1 MTLDLVF
8 SKTRSDSKFEAY
20 EAKVPSLGKYLSIFR
35 YRGTGTDYINVIEIA
50 GRRSRPEEA
59 TCILA
64 PPNRSRPLI
73 TSKEGCKVVE
83 TIAEAIDRSIGLE
96 EEVKNSII
104 VSLHQLLPYQ

>member
-35 YRGTGTDYINVIEIA
+35 YRGTGDDYINVVEIA
-50 GRRSRPEEA
+50 GRRARPEEVA
-59 TCILA
+59 DILA
-64 PPNRSRPLI
+64 PPNRSRPFI

-96 EEVKNSII
+96 EEARRSVIA
-104 VSLHQLLPYQ
+104 SLHQLLPYQ